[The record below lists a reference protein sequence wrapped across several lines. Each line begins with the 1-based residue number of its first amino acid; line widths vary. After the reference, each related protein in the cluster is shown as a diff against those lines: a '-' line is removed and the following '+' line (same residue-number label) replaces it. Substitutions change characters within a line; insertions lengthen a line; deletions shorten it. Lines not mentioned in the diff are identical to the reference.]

1 MAKEFFWPAS
11 VTWTVP
17 GRVDGVSGG
26 IIYPT
31 RLGYHTLIRRNPDKT
46 HPHLKRRFLDP
57 QLYLIGLDPYT
68 CRTKCAYLVTYP
80 WFPRKP
86 FTPFDSNKLRQ
97 NDWQRMVKKDVHNLW
112 VGQLPKKKKAI
123 EQTLRICLQIQENL
137 NCESYILPSPLTVDQ
152 ATDYSTELQWL
163 DTGLEVS
170 KKINEAKQTL
180 ATIAISDN
188 TLRLINPWEN
198 ELIDLIIDQVSSRE
212 PDGAYI
218 VLEQSHEQ
226 GYYCTH
232 HNTIGCLLRLVHG
245 LKTGG
250 LKQIVVAYAGT
261 AGFLSLLVGA
271 DIWSTGWYKSERK
284 LKLSDVED
292 VSGIRL
298 AYPAYY
304 SHNFAS
310 EFHLNSDLDK
320 IYQDGFRPQDDEITT
335 ASKPLIEALLS
346 GHKVSAVPEWK
357 HERSNVAAA
366 REHFVSMAISRTA
379 EISDFSSDELFSYGL
394 NWLKNAK
401 FLAEEI
407 SKSEGLHERTAVNH
421 QSSWYNVF
429 KEFVKM
435 VG

>member
-1 MAKEFFWPAS
+1 MAKEFFWPAC
-11 VTWTVP
+11 VTWAVP
-17 GRVDGVSGG
+17 GKVDGVSGG

-31 RLGYHTLIRRNPDKT
+31 NLGYHTLRRRTPDKT
-46 HPHLKRRFLDP
+46 HPHLKRRLLDP
-57 QLYLIGLDPYT
+57 QLYLVGLDPYT

-86 FTPFDSNKLRQ
+86 LDSFDSSKHRQ
-97 NDWQRMVKKDVHNLW
+97 ADWQGMVKKNVHNLW
-112 VGQLPKKKKAI
+112 VGQLAKKKKDI
-123 EQTLRICLQIQENL
+123 TQTSHVCLQVQEDL

-152 ATDYSTELQWL
+152 TTDYSTELQWL

-170 KKINEAKQTL
+170 KRISDAKQTL

-188 TLRLINPWEN
+188 TLRLIKPWEN

-245 LKTGG
+245 LKTAG
-250 LKQIVVAYAGT
+250 LKRIVVAYAGT
-261 AGFLSLLVGA
+261 AGFLSLLAGA
-271 DIWSTGWYKSERK
+271 DTWSAGWYKSERK
-284 LKLSDVED
+284 LKLADIED

-304 SHNFAS
+304 SHSFAS
-310 EFHLNSDLDK
+310 EFNLASDLDK
-320 IYQDGFRPQDDEITT
+320 AYKKGLLSDIQELTS
-335 ASKPLIEALLS
+335 ASKLLHTALKS
-346 GHKVSAVPEWK
+346 GKKVSKVAEW
-357 HERSNVAAA
+357 EYRPANVTAA
-366 REHFVSMAISRTA
+366 REHFVSAAINHTA
-379 EISDFSSDELFSYGL
+379 EIANLSKGELFTYGL
-394 NWLKNAK
+394 KWLKKAK
-401 FLAEEI
+401 SLAEKV
-407 SKSEGLHERTAVNH
+407 SRLDNLHERTEVNH

-429 KEFVKM
+429 KEFVEM
-435 VG
+435 VS